1 MNTTQQITRLL
12 TYNNRILLIS
22 HANPDGD
29 SLGCA
34 LALGLVL
41 RKIKKQVEIV
51 CPDEIPEIYKFLP
64 EINRIKENFGRVQ
77 ELLIILDC
85 SEVKPQELNY
95 QMSGDKL
102 KIFIKPE
109 KGAFD
114 VKKIET
120 HQEKLNYDLIVI
132 LDTASTELLG
142 GFYSAN
148 KDLFLEKATINID
161 HHPSNQYF
169 AKLNL
174 IKPEATSTA
183 EILVPIIKSL
193 GDDLIDEAV
202 ATCLL
207 SGIVFDTWSFQNVN
221 TTPQVLALA
230 SELYQKGADLA
241 EVSRNICQAKPFS
254 VLKLWGRILANLKYD
269 QEHRLAWSKISFD
282 DLKEFQVEEAETA
295 ALMNQ
300 FLGRVKDCDIVLL
313 LSEKEPGKI
322 NGNLRKSSK
331 EKFDLVRIAT
341 QFNGGGHEEAAGFRI
356 EGDLEK
362 VEHLVVEAIRDF
374 QKKRFA

>member
-1 MNTTQQITRLL
+1 
-12 TYNNRILLIS
+12 
-22 HANPDGD
+22 
-29 SLGCA
+29 
-34 LALGLVL
+34 
-41 RKIKKQVEIV
+41 
-51 CPDEIPEIYKFLP
+51 
-64 EINRIKENFGRVQ
+64 
-77 ELLIILDC
+77 
-85 SEVKPQELNY
+85 
-95 QMSGDKL
+95 MSGDKL